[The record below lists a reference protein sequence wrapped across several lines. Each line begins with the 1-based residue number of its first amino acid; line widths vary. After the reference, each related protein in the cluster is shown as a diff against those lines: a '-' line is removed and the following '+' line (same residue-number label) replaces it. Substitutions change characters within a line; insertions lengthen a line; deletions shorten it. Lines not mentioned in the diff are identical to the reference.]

1 MTSALRFDGLQSLR
15 GLAAT
20 LVLAEHTA
28 NAISTRYMGLG
39 PKDSPMAVFPF
50 SAGVDIF
57 FVISGF
63 IIAYSSGSLFGR
75 KGAWR
80 SFLLRR
86 VARVVPL
93 YWLITGVM
101 ICAFSLIGS
110 RAWGDASWASVAASF
125 LFLPTANVDGL
136 TFPMLAIGWT
146 LNYEMAFYALFAA
159 ALYFPRAKALVLII
173 GTLVLLAVLGALLH
187 PSNPALQFWTD
198 PIILEFA
205 AGICLYGLYR
215 SGKLAI
221 PALVKLLLLLAALLS
236 LATFSS
242 DPASWRWIIWGGP
255 ATLLVACA
263 LGTTSFQGIFA
274 KLASR
279 AGDWS
284 YGIYLAH
291 FPIVMIGAMACQV
304 LLPKTGLVWFGVF
317 PVFVLATTFA
327 ASALLHR
334 FIERPFIDIA
344 RRAAT
349 DDKWFRQPKPAIL
362 SPDPVVPQPELVT
375 ASRSISSGV

>member
-28 NAISTRYMGLG
+28 NAISTRYMGFG
-39 PKDSPMAVFPF
+39 PKDAPMAVFPF

-63 IIAYSSGSLFGR
+63 IIAYSSDSLFGR
-75 KGAWR
+75 TGAWR

-86 VARVVPL
+86 VARVVPM

-110 RAWGDASWASVAASF
+110 RAWGDASWSSVAASF
-125 LFLPTANVDGL
+125 LFLPAANADGL
-136 TFPMLAIGWT
+136 TFPILTIGWT

-159 ALYFPRAKALVLII
+159 ALYFPRAKALVII
-173 GTLVLLAVLGALLH
+173 VGTLVLLASIGALMQ

-205 AGICLYGLYR
+205 AGICLYGLHC
-215 SGKLAI
+215 SGKLFL
-221 PALVKLLLLLAALLS
+221 PRVVRLLLLLAALLS
-236 LATFSS
+236 LAAFRGE
-242 DPASWRWIIWGGP
+242 PGSWRWIIWGGP
-255 ATLLVACA
+255 ATLLVASA
-263 LGTTSFQGIFA
+263 LGTTSFRGTFA

-284 YGIYLAH
+284 YGIYLTH
-291 FPIVMIGAMACQV
+291 FPLVMIGAMACEV
-304 LLPKTGLVWFGVF
+304 LLPKSGWVWFGLF
-317 PVFVLATTFA
+317 PVFVLATTLA
-327 ASALLHR
+327 ASAFLHR
-334 FIERPFIDIA
+334 FVERPFIDLA
-344 RRAAT
+344 RPAAAG
-349 DDKWFRQPKPAIL
+349 DKGVRQPKPAIL
-362 SPDPVVPQPELVT
+362 SPDPVVAQPELVT
-375 ASRSISSGV
+375 ISRSLSSRA